1 MCSSSSD
8 AKAYSYNVQSG
19 ELYLSALPWLV
30 IGSKDE
36 GSERAIR
43 GKPIG
48 IAYLDEATQVP
59 ESFWMV
65 LTSRMSPRD
74 ARLYATTNTDSR
86 TSSCI
91 GT

>member
-1 MCSSSSD
+1 VFEFVGP
-8 AKAYSYNVQSG
+8 KAYSYNVQSG
-19 ELYLSALPWLV
+19 ELYLFALPRLV
-30 IGSKDE
+30 IGAKDE

-48 IAYLDEATQVP
+48 IAYVDEVTLAP
-59 ESFWMV
+59 EPFRMM

-86 TSSCI
+86 SSSCI